1 MNAKRFSLALVVA
14 CLMLSVAEQASA
26 YYAAHIGRWLTRDP
40 NGEIGRMGVEAQHDS
55 QMTMGFVDRD
65 QFDPL
70 AQYQDGM
77 NLYAAYFAPGAVDPF
92 GLSVSCSDDCPQR
105 PVPGWAGI
113 EFYGC
118 YCGRGNQP
126 GPGGNPPTPIDPV
139 DVSCEEHDDCY
150 GAHNCVFGS
159 QDPACV
165 ACDRKFCRD
174 LKTSTCNRYGPGTH
188 EFFQCEAY
196 KRNAMIVFGCE
207 DRGVR
212 PPRFP
217 NPFPQNP

>member
-77 NLYAAYFAPGAVDPF
+77 NLYAAYLHLAPWIPLA
-92 GLSVSCSDDCPQR
+92 
-105 PVPGWAGI
+105 
-113 EFYGC
+113 
-118 YCGRGNQP
+118 
-126 GPGGNPPTPIDPV
+126 
-139 DVSCEEHDDCY
+139 
-150 GAHNCVFGS
+150 
-159 QDPACV
+159 
-165 ACDRKFCRD
+165 
-174 LKTSTCNRYGPGTH
+174 
-188 EFFQCEAY
+188 
-196 KRNAMIVFGCE
+196 
-207 DRGVR
+207 
-212 PPRFP
+212 
-217 NPFPQNP
+217 